1 MPPGCCE
8 DEMTARAQPQRG
20 VGAAIGSARVT
31 SPWWTQPLDCHV
43 RLFAHRLQTKKRQRP
58 TGKPNGRQE
67 ASCPRNADSRGLK
80 PLGWT
85 AMAPPAL
92 SAEGA
97 WGWDGAWPS
106 SPRDPNQ
113 EGPGGP
119 RARCRYPHGPT
130 LTSLSVR
137 RDPGPLRA
145 PAQVTLCHVALEDK
159 AGSLDPSGAGALCDT
174 CASSPPPRPAPA
186 GREPDPISFLG
197 RGGLL
202 GSPFSLLC
210 PTGHRG
216 SRVSPREALSV
227 TQAPPFQALA
237 SQVSAA
243 PRAQRHPARVPSS
256 TVPVPSCQAGS
267 GAGLVSNPSPGL
279 PGQMPRPGALATH
292 ASVSPSIQRDS

>member
-1 MPPGCCE
+1 MAARRPAAPGMPTAGDSSRWGGRPWRPRPCLRKERGGRMGPGQVLPA
-8 DEMTARAQPQRG
+8 TR
-20 VGAAIGSARVT
+20 T
-31 SPWWTQPLDCHV
+31 
-43 RLFAHRLQTKKRQRP
+43 TKV
-58 TGKPNGRQE
+58 
-67 ASCPRNADSRGLK
+67 
-80 PLGWT
+80 
-85 AMAPPAL
+85 
-92 SAEGA
+92 
-97 WGWDGAWPS
+97 
-106 SPRDPNQ
+106 
-113 EGPGGP
+113 GGP

-227 TQAPPFQALA
+227 TQAPPFQALT

-243 PRAQRHPARVPSS
+243 PRAQSHPARVPSS
-256 TVPVPSCQAGS
+256 TVPVPSRQAGS

>member
-1 MPPGCCE
+1 
-8 DEMTARAQPQRG
+8 MTARAQPQRG
-20 VGAAIGSARVT
+20 VAAAIGSARVT

-43 RLFAHRLQTKKRQRP
+43 RLFAHRSQTKKRQRP

-106 SPRDPNQ
+106 SPRDPNH

-174 CASSPPPRPAPA
+174 CATSSAPPPRTCGERTGPHLLSGK
-186 GREPDPISFLG
+186 GRATRF
-197 RGGLL
+197 
-202 GSPFSLLC
+202 
-210 PTGHRG
+210 
-216 SRVSPREALSV
+216 
-227 TQAPPFQALA
+227 
-237 SQVSAA
+237 
-243 PRAQRHPARVPSS
+243 
-256 TVPVPSCQAGS
+256 TV
-267 GAGLVSNPSPGL
+267 
-279 PGQMPRPGALATH
+279 
-292 ASVSPSIQRDS
+292 

>member
-20 VGAAIGSARVT
+20 VAAAIGSARVT

-97 WGWDGAWPS
+97 CGWDGAWPS

-113 EGPGGP
+113 EGPGSP

-243 PRAQRHPARVPSS
+243 P
-256 TVPVPSCQAGS
+256 
-267 GAGLVSNPSPGL
+267 
-279 PGQMPRPGALATH
+279 
-292 ASVSPSIQRDS
+292 